1 MSFDALMA
9 PFLVDSYALQRA
21 VLESDLEQAMLAGLD
36 GTGLVGLGI
45 LPGPLRRVAMAE
57 GGFRAAGDLRG
68 KLVGIQESE
77 IATMTFE
84 ALGATTKSLP
94 SGAVLGSEDA
104 VEQQLESLAGN
115 RYYEGLPH
123 VTVDLALWPR
133 PVILFANEARFDN
146 LSSEQ
151 QSALRGV
158 TKQILRSTTEAVESE
173 DASALATL
181 CSDGADIVVAGDD
194 AISAMLTAVRPV
206 YDELKKDAATASM
219 IERIE
224 EIKAGIPTSTSTT
237 TCPSPS
243 PSPAP
248 QTAGGFPEG
257 TYEARTLVRRA
268 RGLLGGAPGTPRR
281 GPSPLPGRDE
291 FHVEGRRVGRELR
304 RALEVQLL
312 WRPRAARQLHA
323 ALVVGWQAADVQ

>member
-1 MSFDALMA
+1 MWRPGRIDLAWVAPRPWHAKGVMSFDALMA
-9 PFLVDSYALQRA
+9 PLLVDSYALQQA
-21 VLESDLEQAMLAGLD
+21 VLESDLEQAMLAGLE
-36 GTGLVGLGI
+36 GTGLVGLGV

-94 SGAVLGSEDA
+94 SGAVLGGEDA

-115 RYYEGLPH
+115 RYYKGLPH

-158 TKQILRSTTEAVESE
+158 TKQILRSTTEVVESE

-194 AISAMLTAVRPV
+194 AKSGMLTAVRPV

-219 IERIE
+219 MRADRGDEGRDPDLDIDHHVPEPVAFTRPADRRRISGGHLRSANSRAPSSRP
-224 EIKAGIPTSTSTT
+224 IGRPIRN
-237 TCPSPS
+237 CPS
-243 PSPAP
+243 
-248 QTAGGFPEG
+248 
-257 TYEARTLVRRA
+257 RTGPPVR
-268 RGLLGGAPGTPRR
+268 
-281 GPSPLPGRDE
+281 S
-291 FHVEGRRVGRELR
+291 
-304 RALEVQLL
+304 
-312 WRPRAARQLHA
+312 
-323 ALVVGWQAADVQ
+323 